1 VEPPAAAND
10 MIISLHFEEV
20 IAMMSLSGRFEQD
33 AASRRMKR
41 FSEWAKERLSAEEK
55 IIV

>member
-41 FSEWAKERLSAEEK
+41 FSDERAIIGRRK